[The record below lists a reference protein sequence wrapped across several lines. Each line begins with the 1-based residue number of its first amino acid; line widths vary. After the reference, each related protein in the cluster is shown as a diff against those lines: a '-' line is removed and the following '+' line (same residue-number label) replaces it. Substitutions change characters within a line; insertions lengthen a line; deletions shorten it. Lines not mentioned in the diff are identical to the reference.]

1 MKLRSDALWN
11 TLTPEQRDKLREW
24 LLDQNLSYRET
35 HERAQKELGL
45 VCSPSSIARTYR
57 YLFNQRTAEEVTDA
71 ADLATDL
78 DQTGANE
85 AKMRSSTMKLV
96 TARFLEL
103 AAGKADTRD
112 IYTLGRLALQSQER
126 EIQLQRIA
134 LARERFEFKASE
146 AALKILPH
154 LEEMNREDEARE
166 LARIEDIKRKLFG
179 KEIEGIE

>member
-35 HERAQKELGL
+35 HERAQKELGIQ
-45 VCSPSSIARTYR
+45 CSLMNIARICK
-57 YLFNQRTAEEVTDA
+57 YLLNLRATDEVEEA
-71 ADLATDL
+71 AAFATDL
-78 DQTGANE
+78 SHTPANE
-85 AKMRSSTMKLV
+85 SNLRVSSMKLIA
-96 TARFLEL
+96 TRLLEKAARD
-103 AAGKADTRD
+103 ADTND
-112 IYTLGRLALQSQER
+112 IYALGRLILQSQER
-126 EIQLQRIA
+126 EIQNRRVS
-134 LARERFEFKASE
+134 LARDRFEFKASE